1 MIKCEFC
8 SILELLSKCKQPEEI
23 KTKYS
28 AALVCEGYRDGR
40 LCSRTTNY
48 GQELN
53 YCPECG
59 RKLMLSAAEEAQE

>member
-1 MIKCEFC
+1 MKKCEFC
-8 SILELLSKCKQPEEI
+8 SDLELLSKCIQPEEI

-28 AALVCEGYRDGR
+28 AALVCENYRDGR
-40 LCSRTTNY
+40 FCSRTTNY

-59 RKLMLSAAEEAQE
+59 RKLRLSDAEEARE